1 MTEQLIRTV
10 IDNSCLLAKLS
21 DMVGRLD
28 KRIEE
33 HEKNEQKREER
44 GERLEQKQNEEWR
57 NAFFRLRQEERL
69 WNARR
74 REMEKQD

>member
-44 GERLEQKQNEEWR
+44 RERLEQKQNEEWR
-57 NAFFRLRQEERL
+57 NAFF
-69 WNARR
+69 
-74 REMEKQD
+74 